1 MLQSVHNSLEQLHL
15 MQEQISLNRFFNTLV
30 IQLVSERVNATT
42 AASAQDLLRYYE
54 TFFQKY

>member
-30 IQLVSERVNATT
+30 IQLVSESVNATT